1 LDVLTHSLRKPFRI
15 AQFLRAL
22 LFLQSPS
29 MVPSAASSASRAH
42 GRNNESAIVSPS
54 HPLSRLLLSQSATSL
69 DHSAG
74 APSRH
79 LAGNEGQMKDVA
91 AHASAV
97 VAPVHAVTAMSRSAA
112 HSGGSTV
119 QQRIRSISAT
129 YPLRCMLAE
138 DNISRI
144 TQGMAWCSHASFPVR
159 RSCDARLCV
168 VVCLMCWLSVNQK
181 MMVRD
186 HAEECS

>member
-22 LFLQSPS
+22 LFLQSPP
-29 MVPSAASSASRAH
+29 MVLSAASSASRAQ
-42 GRNNESAIVSPS
+42 GRNNEVAIVSPS

-69 DHSAG
+69 DHSA
-74 APSRH
+74 ADPSRH
-79 LAGNEGQMKDVA
+79 GADDEGQMKDVDMHPSA
-91 AHASAV
+91 A
-97 VAPVHAVTAMSRSAA
+97 VAPVRAVTATSRSTA

-144 TQGMAWCSHASFPVR
+144 TQDMA
-159 RSCDARLCV
+159 
-168 VVCLMCWLSVNQK
+168 
-181 MMVRD
+181 
-186 HAEECS
+186 